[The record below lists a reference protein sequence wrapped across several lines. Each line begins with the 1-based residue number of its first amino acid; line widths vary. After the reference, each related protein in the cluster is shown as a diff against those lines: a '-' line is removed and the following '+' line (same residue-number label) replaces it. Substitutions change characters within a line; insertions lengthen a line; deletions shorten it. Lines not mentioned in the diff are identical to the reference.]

1 MPPSTLSDFEP
12 FTMPTSTA
20 SLVPDRPA
28 TVYLHTGIGG
38 AGNYHKLHR
47 THDSEL
53 AACSPRSRRHHRT
66 LFPRAWQS
74 IFGSGKGG
82 SSIAHT
88 ITATP
93 APGFVE
99 EMTRVRSPESNFPST
114 WFVGIGGIGNLIRT
128 RQTSKKETFDE
139 DGDDTAS
146 EYSEK
151 ALPLGAAETIKRRMR
166 EKLMG
171 MAGKDS

>member
-1 MPPSTLSDFEP
+1 
-12 FTMPTSTA
+12 MPTSTA

-38 AGNYHKLHR
+38 AGNYHKFHR

-53 AACSPRSRRHHRT
+53 TASSSRSRHHHRT

-82 SSIAHT
+82 ASNGHA

-93 APGFVE
+93 SPGIE
-99 EMTRVRSPESNFPST
+99 EELTRVRSREQNFPST
-114 WFVGIGGIGNLIRT
+114 WFVGIGGIGNLIRP
-128 RQTSKKETFDE
+128 RQVSRKEAFDE
-139 DGDDTAS
+139 DEEESAS

-151 ALPLGAAETIKRRMR
+151 ASPLGAAETLKRKMR
-166 EKLMG
+166 GKLMG
-171 MAGKDS
+171 MARKES